1 MELLIYTS
9 FSELRKRLLKSNNIS
24 FCVCPAVGMAPVQIP
39 AEIIDASKEA
49 TAARGCVQL
58 C

>member
-9 FSELRKRLLKSNNIS
+9 CSELRKRLLKSNNIS
-24 FCVCPAVGMAPVQIP
+24 FCVCPAVGMAEIP